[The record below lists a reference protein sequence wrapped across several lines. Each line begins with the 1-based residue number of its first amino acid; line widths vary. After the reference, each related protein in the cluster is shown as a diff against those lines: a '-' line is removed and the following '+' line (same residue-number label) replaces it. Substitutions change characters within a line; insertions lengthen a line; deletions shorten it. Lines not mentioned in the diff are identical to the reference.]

1 MRPGKDP
8 KKTQKDPVFLGQ
20 KTSIK
25 SSDSSCCMYWNKSFK
40 YTTNLYKHQNYRCKI
55 EKSQELEQTEISEF
69 EQQVSKLIDTNLN
82 NSKTANKS
90 ISTLNY
96 AINNFNNAPP
106 IGLLEGVTL
115 DGFIEYH
122 GNTDRSLEEVII
134 HYYEKRK
141 LHQFLGDRFNSKRI

>member
-1 MRPGKDP
+1 MNVYNCEICNYRTNRHSDLIRHNQSKKHCQIISQQLIEIQTQFLSSGKDP

-69 EQQVSKLIDTNLN
+69 EQQVIEINWYSEYLNEKNWKL
-82 NSKTANKS
+82 
-90 ISTLNY
+90 
-96 AINNFNNAPP
+96 
-106 IGLLEGVTL
+106 
-115 DGFIEYH
+115 
-122 GNTDRSLEEVII
+122 
-134 HYYEKRK
+134 
-141 LHQFLGDRFNSKRI
+141 